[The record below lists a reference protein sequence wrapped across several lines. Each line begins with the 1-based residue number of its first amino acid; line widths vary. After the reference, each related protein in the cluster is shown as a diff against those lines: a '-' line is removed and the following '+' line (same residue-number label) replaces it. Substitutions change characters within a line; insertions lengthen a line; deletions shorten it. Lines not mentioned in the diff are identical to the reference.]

1 MPLDSDSRVAAST
14 ARRGSNWLFWSIT
27 LPRRMVGGLTTWSKR
42 SKEVLRLYTIRT
54 RRPHGFC
61 SAAENEIVDRRSMSC
76 RCSILHRSSQCPQR
90 GIRLRHKCLEYV
102 LRPSMT
108 EEWRA
113 LSRKEWHHLD
123 AVAQQRRSAKGSEQS

>member
-1 MPLDSDSRVAAST
+1 MMSRAPTGVWADLPF
-14 ARRGSNWLFWSIT
+14 ARIRACDAQG
-27 LPRRMVGGLTTWSKR
+27 
-42 SKEVLRLYTIRT
+42 IRT

-61 SAAENEIVDRRSMSC
+61 SAAENENIDRRSMSC

>member
-1 MPLDSDSRVAAST
+1 MNGIHEVT
-14 ARRGSNWLFWSIT
+14 GSIPVWSIT

-54 RRPHGFC
+54 RRPHGCC
-61 SAAENEIVDRRSMSC
+61 SAAENEIVDRRSMSG
-76 RCSILHRSSQCPQR
+76 RCSILHRSSQCPQC

-113 LSRKEWHHLD
+113 LSRKEWHHLG
-123 AVAQQRRSAKGSEQS
+123 AVAQQRRLAKGSEQF

>member
-1 MPLDSDSRVAAST
+1 M
-14 ARRGSNWLFWSIT
+14 LFWST
-27 LPRRMVGGLTTWSKR
+27 NPPSSNGRRRYDLVEVN
-42 SKEVLRLYTIRT
+42 KEVLRLYTIRAAQF
-54 RRPHGFC
+54 R
-61 SAAENEIVDRRSMSC
+61 SAAKNETVGRRSVSC
-76 RCSILHRSSQCPQR
+76 RGSVLHRSSPCPQR

-123 AVAQQRRSAKGSEQS
+123 AVAQQRRLAKGSEQF